1 MRDAAVMENPCAL
14 EFVLDHFKIQ
24 EMCHDAFV
32 EDTSSLQ
39 YFPDW
44 FVTQQEVKSW
54 HDYYDY
60 CDDNDE
66 LVEWYEGYKRRK
78 VQKAQIKKE
87 LMRIAWHPLRW
98 WDWSVPEDEKNQ
110 TEKMWK

>member
-14 EFVLDHFKIQ
+14 EFVPDHFKIQ

-54 HDYYDY
+54 HDYYVIVMITM
-60 CDDNDE
+60 N
-66 LVEWYEGYKRRK
+66 LLSGTKVIKEGRSRK
-78 VQKAQIKKE
+78 HKLKK
-87 LMRIAWHPLRW
+87 
-98 WDWSVPEDEKNQ
+98 S
-110 TEKMWK
+110 

>member
-14 EFVLDHFKIQ
+14 EFVPDHFKIQ
-24 EMCHDAFV
+24 EMCHDAFM

-54 HDYYDY
+54 HDYYVIVMITM
-60 CDDNDE
+60 N
-66 LVEWYEGYKRRK
+66 LLSGTKVIKEGRSRK
-78 VQKAQIKKE
+78 HKLKK
-87 LMRIAWHPLRW
+87 
-98 WDWSVPEDEKNQ
+98 S
-110 TEKMWK
+110 